1 MRTSILGLSLIALV
15 ATANGCTADSDGA
28 DQTENDF
35 SSNQAT
41 LLTFEFDGELTTTDG
56 VWDEN
61 QTINDQLL
69 FTIGHLNGD
78 HAVGRL
84 DNVVLTNVNK
94 TENNGTTTIAYHAKL
109 PVAWGAKT
117 KLPKSYTFLLPHDI
131 SQDAQQK
138 FTDAHKDDCVD
149 PESAGELDV
158 GSVWYFY
165 RPNQPG
171 CKLATGEAFKS
182 PVKVT
187 KSKENTKNKYPEYDK
202 VWEDKALRIVAIFG
216 KFEAGATTTSDA
228 GIQGFDEF
236 VADMQTKLAPYKPV
250 TTPATISDTPAL
262 GEHGGG
268 VTFDATL
275 PDGKKISVTALLT
288 DGIAQAPQSFYD
300 RYESLSGDAD
310 IIAYN
315 GHSGLGQNVRAL
327 SSHGK
332 FKKGKYQI
340 FFMNGCDSFAYV
352 DGSLAQTRAA
362 LNPDDPTGTKYME
375 FVTNAMPAFFA
386 SMPNAT
392 NVLMDGL
399 LSYKAPKT
407 YDQIFAGVDSS
418 QIILVTG
425 EEDNT
430 YTPATPIN

>member
-1 MRTSILGLSLIALV
+1 
-15 ATANGCTADSDGA
+15 
-28 DQTENDF
+28 
-35 SSNQAT
+35 
-41 LLTFEFDGELTTTDG
+41 
-56 VWDEN
+56 
-61 QTINDQLL
+61 
-69 FTIGHLNGD
+69 
-78 HAVGRL
+78 
-84 DNVVLTNVNK
+84 
-94 TENNGTTTIAYHAKL
+94 
-109 PVAWGAKT
+109 
-117 KLPKSYTFLLPHDI
+117 
-131 SQDAQQK
+131 
-138 FTDAHKDDCVD
+138 
-149 PESAGELDV
+149 
-158 GSVWYFY
+158 
-165 RPNQPG
+165 
-171 CKLATGEAFKS
+171 
-182 PVKVT
+182 VKVT
-187 KSKENTKNKYPEYDK
+187 KSKLNTKNKYPEYDK

-228 GIQGFDEF
+228 GISGFDEF
-236 VADMQTKLAPYKPV
+236 VADMQTKLAPYNPV
-250 TTPATISDTPAL
+250 TKPAKLSDTPAL
-262 GEHGGG
+262 GEGGG
-268 VTFDATL
+268 DVTFDATL

-332 FKKGKYQI
+332 FQKGKYQI

-425 EEDNT
+425 EEDNV